1 MPRVMDVRGH
11 VAKLRSF
18 WRRERRL
25 PAYSEMLGLFGYQ
38 SKNAVAGALQ
48 KLEDLGFLER
58 KRGRAVATA
67 KLTGSLRLLGTVQ
80 AGFPSP
86 AEEELADIMSLDE
99 LLIRRPEAT
108 FMLTVQGDSMI
119 AAGIIPGDMVLVEKG
134 GTPKIGDI
142 VVAQV
147 DDEWTLK
154 YYMKDREGVR
164 LDPANPQYKPIRP
177 KRSLVIGGII
187 KAVIRNKVKLPD
199 ELNVARGAL
208 KFKRLV
214 RDVSKSPLGK

>member
-1 MPRVMDVRGH
+1 MPRVMNVESH
-11 VAKLRSF
+11 VANLRKF
-18 WRRERRL
+18 WRQERRL
-25 PAYSEMLGLFGYQ
+25 PGYGEMLELFGYQ
-38 SKNAVAGALQ
+38 SKHAVFRALR
-48 KLEDLGFLER
+48 KLEELGFLER
-58 KRGRAVATA
+58 KKGRAVATG
-67 KLTGSLRLLGTVQ
+67 KLTGTLRLLGAVQ

-86 AEEELADIMSLDE
+86 AEEELADTMSLDE

-134 GTPKIGDI
+134 GTPKPNDI

-164 LDPANPQYKPIRP
+164 LDPANSKYKSIRP
-177 KRSLVIGGII
+177 KRSLVIGGIV
-187 KAVIRNKVKLPD
+187 KAVIRKY
-199 ELNVARGAL
+199 A
-208 KFKRLV
+208 
-214 RDVSKSPLGK
+214 